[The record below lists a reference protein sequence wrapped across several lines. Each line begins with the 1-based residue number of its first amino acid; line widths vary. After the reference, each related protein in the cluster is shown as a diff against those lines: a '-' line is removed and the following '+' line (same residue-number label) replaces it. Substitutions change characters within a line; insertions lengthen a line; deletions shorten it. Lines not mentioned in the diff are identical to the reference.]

1 MNQQQFLLFSDLSNS
16 VSQLLMAHFVATEIM
31 MGPILGREW
40 RGRIITTPME
50 GILQWLNGIYE
61 EVPAN
66 LRRFLSWPA
75 AVASLVKAEIRGE
88 KPQRPWLKEF
98 FRKETI

>member
-1 MNQQQFLLFSDLSNS
+1 MNQHQFRLFSDISNN

-31 MGPILGREW
+31 MGPILEREW
-40 RGRIITTPME
+40 RGRVLSTPME
-50 GILQWLNGIYE
+50 GIFQWLNGIYDG
-61 EVPAN
+61 VPAN
-66 LRRFLSWPA
+66 LRDFLSWPA

-88 KPQRPWLKEF
+88 KPQRLWLKEF